1 MTEAHDDFDR
11 SKSEGEEEDHAFYP
25 RPSHSTKAYS
35 YARPPPPSYRE
46 SRKARAQIVG
56 NTQPPPNKDISQE
69 TGDFNSLS
77 DETKR
82 RLLRLT
88 LGKKLNEK
96 KLQQNEASSPPTV
109 QTEAVENLRHETVTV
124 TIPMEISNSSQVP
137 SCTSDEQLVVS
148 EKQLSPTEVRQ
159 RFEQQLDENKTTAKL
174 PLAKT
179 FSGDAVRRR
188 DASSSSCSSRNFKIY
203 SKGDVTFSHCPPQ
216 QINEWM
222 KDLALS
228 PKGATERGRARAKTE
243 DLNKTLKRSSSVSR
257 TSFTQDDYEIFL
269 KRRSLSCQDINIGD
283 ENVIT
288 RSRTFSKSSDSSQ
301 SSDEEEDPIEAS
313 SEAFDKKLR
322 GLMQENKLESKS
334 KTELQQARKSSQVS
348 RPPGYRV
355 NRTSADKMR
364 DMDPSSNIQTGAV
377 SSIKSLFESGVAHQ
391 HTTKSRSSSISSA
404 SSGSVLSNDTQ
415 RKSSSSAI
423 SDADVKRRVW
433 ESGEGKPGESRKRWK
448 EPEWI
453 ARERAMKNL
462 QSGSETSI
470 KEQPDGNNNLPKEK
484 ESKLQYSRSTSL
496 PIRDT
501 GYVVKDVTV
510 EPKYPDV
517 KTSIV
522 RKYSTDSVKGVIQSP
537 VIQRAAVKN
546 GPVIQ
551 KVTPASSVQH
561 KPESETQGP
570 LWSAHYESRSQPGSH
585 SMQYKSE
592 PVSGSGSVNRPKDIR
607 IKNSPRNKIGRTQ
620 SSPLQSAFSSQ
631 EEGPP
636 PTSPPVVTSQT
647 NNNSSSSLRSPP
659 LTSPPK
665 QRSARPRG
673 RIVGETTRRANPE
686 TRVAGRTFTA
696 PLLGTTV
703 TTTNAIELA
712 GFAIKPESI
721 NRSPK
726 SRVVRRS
733 EKQDNRDLRSGQR
746 TTNDKDTL
754 PTNLPRN
761 VLTLPNSFSPPDY
774 GSPSI
779 RRKDLALTLPE
790 TDDSKRLSTDRRL
803 LEQNALHIK
812 ELLEEMNTEHS
823 LKMERQKSDTIS
835 INAQKAARN
844 RARARR
850 RSLGQERDK
859 AVVVA
864 SHVSPV
870 LLNER
875 NGSETQAPRNI
886 STVEWVGVSS

>member
-1 MTEAHDDFDR
+1 
-11 SKSEGEEEDHAFYP
+11 
-25 RPSHSTKAYS
+25 
-35 YARPPPPSYRE
+35 
-46 SRKARAQIVG
+46 
-56 NTQPPPNKDISQE
+56 
-69 TGDFNSLS
+69 
-77 DETKR
+77 
-82 RLLRLT
+82 
-88 LGKKLNEK
+88 
-96 KLQQNEASSPPTV
+96 
-109 QTEAVENLRHETVTV
+109 
-124 TIPMEISNSSQVP
+124 
-137 SCTSDEQLVVS
+137 
-148 EKQLSPTEVRQ
+148 
-159 RFEQQLDENKTTAKL
+159 
-174 PLAKT
+174 
-179 FSGDAVRRR
+179 
-188 DASSSSCSSRNFKIY
+188 
-203 SKGDVTFSHCPPQ
+203 
-216 QINEWM
+216 
-222 KDLALS
+222 
-228 PKGATERGRARAKTE
+228 
-243 DLNKTLKRSSSVSR
+243 
-257 TSFTQDDYEIFL
+257 
-269 KRRSLSCQDINIGD
+269 
-283 ENVIT
+283 
-288 RSRTFSKSSDSSQ
+288 
-301 SSDEEEDPIEAS
+301 
-313 SEAFDKKLR
+313 
-322 GLMQENKLESKS
+322 
-334 KTELQQARKSSQVS
+334 
-348 RPPGYRV
+348 
-355 NRTSADKMR
+355 
-364 DMDPSSNIQTGAV
+364 MDPSSNIQTGAV

-433 ESGEGKPGESRKRWK
+433 ESGEGKPGEGRKRWK

-501 GYVVKDVTV
+501 DYVVKNVTV

-551 KVTPASSVQH
+551 KVTPASSVQN
-561 KPESETQGP
+561 KPDSETQGP
-570 LWSAHYESRSQPGSH
+570 LWSAHYESKSQPGSH

-620 SSPLQSAFSSQ
+620 SSPLQSVFSSQ

-647 NNNSSSSLRSPP
+647 NNNSSSSLRSSP

-665 QRSARPRG
+665 QRSARPRR
-673 RIVGETTRRANPE
+673 RIASETTRRANPE

-726 SRVVRRS
+726 SRVIRRS

-746 TTNDKDTL
+746 TTNDKDIL

-761 VLTLPNSFSPPDY
+761 VLTLPNSLSPPDY

-886 STVEWVGVSS
+886 STVEWVGVSG